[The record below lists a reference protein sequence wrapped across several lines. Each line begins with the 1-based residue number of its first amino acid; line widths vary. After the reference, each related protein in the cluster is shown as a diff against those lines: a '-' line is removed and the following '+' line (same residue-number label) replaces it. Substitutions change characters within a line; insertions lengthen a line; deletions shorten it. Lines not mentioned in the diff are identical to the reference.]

1 MSALKKALNYFSRFE
16 LILWGSSVTLIIL
29 SYLLFRNGGYLT
41 LAASLVGATSLI
53 FCAKGN
59 PIGQVLMIIFG
70 ILYGIISLSFC
81 YYGEMITYLGMTVP
95 MAVVALVSWLRNPYG
110 KGHSQVKVNSIA
122 KKEILFL
129 IGLTALVTLLF
140 YFILLRLGTANII
153 PSTASVATSFFAVY
167 LTARRSPYFA
177 LAYAANDVVLIVLWV
192 LASLH
197 DVSYISVAVC
207 FVMFLFNDLYG
218 FINWRRMQ
226 KIQAE

>member
-1 MSALKKALNYFSRFE
+1 
-16 LILWGSSVTLIIL
+16 
-29 SYLLFRNGGYLT
+29 
-41 LAASLVGATSLI
+41 
-53 FCAKGN
+53 
-59 PIGQVLMIIFG
+59 
-70 ILYGIISLSFC
+70 
-81 YYGEMITYLGMTVP
+81 MITYLGMTVP

-140 YFILLRLGTANII
+140 YFILLRLGTSNII

-226 KIQAE
+226 KRQAE

>member
-1 MSALKKALNYFSRFE
+1 MNVLKKALNYFSRFE

-29 SYLLFRNGGYLT
+29 SYLLFKNGGYLT
-41 LAASLVGATSLI
+41 L
-53 FCAKGN
+53 
-59 PIGQVLMIIFG
+59 
-70 ILYGIISLSFC
+70 
-81 YYGEMITYLGMTVP
+81 
-95 MAVVALVSWLRNPYG
+95 
-110 KGHSQVKVNSIA
+110 
-122 KKEILFL
+122 
-129 IGLTALVTLLF
+129 
-140 YFILLRLGTANII
+140 
-153 PSTASVATSFFAVY
+153 AVY